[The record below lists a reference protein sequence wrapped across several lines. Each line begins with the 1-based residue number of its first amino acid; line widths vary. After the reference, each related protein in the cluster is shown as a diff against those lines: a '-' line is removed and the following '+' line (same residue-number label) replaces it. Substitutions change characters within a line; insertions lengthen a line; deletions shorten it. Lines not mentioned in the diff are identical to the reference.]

1 MRLYASSGVAAR
13 RYQKKYRNQLWHSDI
28 KYGPRLPVGPGRTKK
43 QVFLVLFIDD
53 ATRFIL
59 HGEFYPTLDQVI
71 VEDCFH
77 QSIVKYGR
85 PESVFFDNGSQFKN
99 KWMARA
105 CAVMG
110 IRLLFARPFSPESTG
125 KVERVNRAVDSF
137 LSEAALMKPQTLG
150 ELNKL
155 FWVWLE
161 ECYQNK
167 PHSALGGKSPAAAYR
182 GDKKALKF
190 LDPETV
196 RSAFLHC
203 EERKVDKAGCIS
215 FQGEKYE
222 VGLNFIGCTVDVV
235 YDPADTSLLTI
246 EYEGHPPWTAKRLVI
261 GEKTGPRPAL
271 PPHLLPKPAETSRLL
286 APAQKQNDKRQA
298 RQTPAVI
305 YRTVKQDGEAN
316 D

>member
-85 PESVFFDNGSQFKN
+85 PESVFLTTAASSKTNG
-99 KWMARA
+99 WPGLRRH
-105 CAVMG
+105 G

-137 LSEAALMKPQTLG
+137 KRSRPDETADVG

-286 APAQKQNDKRQA
+286 AAAQKQNDKRQA